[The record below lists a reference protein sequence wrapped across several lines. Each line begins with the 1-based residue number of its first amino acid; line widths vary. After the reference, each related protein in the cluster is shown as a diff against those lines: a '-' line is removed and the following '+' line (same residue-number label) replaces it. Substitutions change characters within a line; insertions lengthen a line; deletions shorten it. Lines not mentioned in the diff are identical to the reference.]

1 MIDLREKL
9 RPLIAEIG
17 QAETA
22 RRSQISQGNISAW
35 LAGKRNMPFETQ
47 CKLAEALNQEVLI
60 ETRPLKS
67 PKPRSPQSQQ

>member
-9 RPLIAEIG
+9 RPLINEIG

-22 RRSQISQGNISAW
+22 RRSQMSQGNISAW

-47 CKLAEALNQEVLI
+47 RKLAEALNQEVLI
-60 ETRPLKS
+60 EIRPYKG
-67 PKPRSPQSQQ
+67 KPR